1 MEIVKKRENVL
12 ALAAIV
18 IAAIVLFGPP
28 LARNEIFTFRDHTDY
43 FAPMRLYTAM
53 HLRAGRLPL
62 WNPYNGSGEQWLANP
77 QTGVFYP
84 PAWLFLAFPFSRA
97 FVLYLFVH
105 ALILGSGTYC
115 LLRLRAG
122 PAGAAIGSVGL
133 MFSGPVLSL
142 LDVQNNY
149 TSFAWVPWILWCALR
164 DRAGTRSSASATP
177 KGGGD
182 DESHGRAAARPYSD
196 PERTAVPRLAAV
208 LLALVFLG
216 GEPFYAATAA
226 LLYCI
231 VVRRPRTIAIAGLGA
246 IGVAAVQLFPFVDLV
261 VGSDRFGGFDPDD
274 ILRNSMHGRDWL
286 RMFVPP
292 QFVTPAPR
300 QAQHFIFVVYGGVIV
315 SLLAVAGA
323 VVLLRQARSAAAGWL
338 ALLAGTMVVA
348 SGPSI
353 LARLPLTI
361 FRYPSRVLPFAMLAI
376 VVLAAVGWDRVR
388 RRSAFVDAVLL
399 VAIAADLLFA
409 VRPLLATAPLNRRLL
424 AYPPAI
430 GRNAKIAQVYGENPL
445 RAGSRV
451 AWMAGYLNLY
461 QLRFTASTPA
471 PLSPQSYTR
480 LYMRALTDLDLLR
493 EIGVMWL
500 FVPWAMRPPF
510 VEVARVENVLAYR
523 VPGAL
528 PMAYV
533 RTREGAIV
541 PPRTLALDASQSR
554 VAVATRSGGLLVL
567 TQNDARGWSVK
578 VDGRPADKKLVRGVF
593 RAVEVPAGQHQITW
607 IFRPLSLTAGA
618 IVTALAMLWLA
629 LGVRAHRLS

>member
-1 MEIVKKRENVL
+1 METVKKRENAI
-12 ALAAIV
+12 ALAVII
-18 IAAIVLFGPP
+18 IAATVLFGPP

-53 HLRAGRLPL
+53 HLRAGKLPL
-62 WNPYNGSGEQWLANP
+62 WNPHNGSGEQWLANP

-97 FVLYLFVH
+97 FVLYLFAH
-105 ALILGSGTYC
+105 ALILGSGTYR

-122 PAGAAIGSVGL
+122 PAASTIGSVAL

-142 LDVQNNY
+142 LDVQNNF

-164 DRAGTRSSASATP
+164 DR
-177 KGGGD
+177 
-182 DESHGRAAARPYSD
+182 
-196 PERTAVPRLAAV
+196 ERTAHPRLAAV

-216 GEPFYAATAA
+216 GEPFYAAAAA

-231 VVRRPRTIAIAGLGA
+231 VVQHPRTIAIAGLGA

-261 VGSDRFGGFDPDD
+261 IGSDRFGGFITDD
-274 ILRNSMHGRDWL
+274 ILRNSMGARDWL

-292 QFVTPAPR
+292 QFATLAPR
-300 QAQHFIFVVYGGVIV
+300 QEQHFLFVVYGGVIV
-315 SLLAVAGA
+315 SLLAVVGA

-338 ALLAGTMVVA
+338 ALLAGTIVVA

-353 LARLPLTI
+353 LAWLPLTI
-361 FRYPSRVLPFAMLAI
+361 FRYPARVLPFAMLAV
-376 VVLAAVGWDRVR
+376 VVLAAVGWDRIR
-388 RRSAFVDAVLL
+388 RRSVFVDAVLL

-409 VRPLLATAPLNRRLL
+409 VRPLLATAPSNRPSL

-430 GRNAKIAQVYGENPL
+430 GRDAKIAQVYGENPL

-451 AWMAGYLNLY
+451 AWMSGYLNLY

-471 PLSPQSYTR
+471 PLSPRSYTD
-480 LYMRALTDLDLLR
+480 LYTRALTDVDLLR

-500 FVPWAMRPPF
+500 FVPRPMRAPF

-523 VPGAL
+523 LPGAL

-533 RTREGAIV
+533 RTREGAVV
-541 PPRTLALDASQSR
+541 PPQTLALDASQSR
-554 VAVATRSGGLLVL
+554 VTVTTRSGGLLVL
-567 TQNDARGWSVK
+567 TQNDARGWSVT
-578 VDGRPADKKLVRGVF
+578 VDGKPAGKKIASGTF
-593 RAVEVPAGQHQITW
+593 RAVEVPAGQHQIVWT
-607 IFRPLSLTAGA
+607 FRPHSLTAGA
-618 IVTALAMLWLA
+618 IVTALGLLWLS
-629 LGVRAHRLS
+629 LGVRSRRPS